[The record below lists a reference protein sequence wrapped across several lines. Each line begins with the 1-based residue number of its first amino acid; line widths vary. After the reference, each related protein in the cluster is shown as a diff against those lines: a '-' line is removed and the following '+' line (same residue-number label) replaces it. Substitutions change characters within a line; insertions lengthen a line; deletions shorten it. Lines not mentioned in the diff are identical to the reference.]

1 MTKQVYYV
9 YLGTNGVIESPV
21 HLEDIYYIR
30 KLILTADKGKKL
42 TKDGKNFVAS
52 VKIPEEELS
61 EWKEV

>member
-52 VKIPEEELS
+52 VKISEEELP

>member
-52 VKIPEEELS
+52 VKIPEEELP